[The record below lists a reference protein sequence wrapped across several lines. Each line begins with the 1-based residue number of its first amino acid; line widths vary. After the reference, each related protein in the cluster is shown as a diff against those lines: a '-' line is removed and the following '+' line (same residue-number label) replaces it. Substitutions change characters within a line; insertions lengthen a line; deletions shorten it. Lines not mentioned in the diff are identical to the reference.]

1 MFNLNKEIQNWKKSL
16 HKNPSLEDGY
26 INELESHL
34 RDKIEDYTNKGMSEK
49 EAFEKAK
56 DEIGEPEKIGAEFF
70 KTDTT
75 NKISGKPNWK
85 SPAWMPELIWSYFK
99 SASRNLK
106 RNFSFAS
113 INILG
118 LAISIACGMV
128 ILFYVIN
135 ELSYESSFEN
145 SDSIYRVVNTRV
157 RNDKISKNART
168 PVPFGPSLKFNLP
181 EIKESARFWRGFLPV
196 IGRGTNYFDNEKI
209 YFADKTALKI
219 FNFNFISGNP
229 ATALDNPSSV
239 ILNQSLANKLF
250 GDENPIGK
258 SIEYRGYP
266 AGELKLSVTG
276 IIKDLA
282 DNTHLDFSALI
293 SLSGVNTEKD
303 NWGSF
308 KPIWTYVLL
317 PPDVNISFL
326 EKKINNYTQKH
337 FSTNSSKIDFLL
349 EKINNIHLYSDFKDG
364 FKEPGSI
371 TNIYL
376 FSAIG
381 ILILLIGCA
390 NFINLSTSRTL
401 SRAREVGIRKVLG
414 AGKKQLIYQFQIES
428 LIIFF
433 IATLV
438 GLVLFEVIKPFISKI
453 TGADYSLNFLFQ
465 NGIFI
470 YLVLFGILISILSA
484 LYPSITLSNFNPI
497 NALRQKIFTG
507 KEGNTLRYVLVV
519 FQFTVTIFLITSAVI
534 LNSQLDYIFNK
545 KLGFNKNNIVVVPYS
560 KNFNGFKN
568 NLLSNSSISSMA
580 VSSRVPVS
588 DVGYDGRR
596 VNVEGSGDEV
606 QIQNYLINSAFTS
619 TYNIKVI
626 AGRNLRKDSEFD
638 KASLLINETAV
649 RKLGYSSPQ
658 DALRKKIYWDS
669 ENYGTIVGVVND
681 FFTTSFHEEIPPV
694 IMHTDYSSEYWKTF
708 ISIKISSKNLSNNL
722 ALIEKSWKK
731 FNPDNAYNYFFIDE
745 SLAQLHQEDEKF
757 RDSFN
762 YLSMLAVFVAC
773 LGLFGL
779 ISFLTNK
786 RKKEIGIRKVFGSSS
801 IGIIILLLK
810 NIFISLFISA
820 CIAVPFTYFL
830 NQKWLSDFSYRISIN
845 AGMFLISFGIV
856 ILIALLTTAY
866 RVIKVAL
873 SNPVDSIRYE

>member
-1 MFNLNKEIQNWKKSL
+1 MYNLSDAINKWKKSL
-16 HKNPSLEDGY
+16 YKNPSLEDSY
-26 INELESHL
+26 IEELESHL
-34 RDKIEDYTNKGMSEK
+34 RDKIEDYINKGMSEEK
-49 EAFEKAK
+49 AFEKAK
-56 DEIGEPEKIGAEFF
+56 EDIGGPENIGAEYF

-75 NKISGKPNWK
+75 NKISGRPNWK
-85 SPAWMPELIWSYFK
+85 SPAWMPELFWSYFK

-145 SDSIYRVVNTRV
+145 SNSIYRVVNTSI
-157 RNDKISKNART
+157 RNDKLSKSART
-168 PVPFGPSLKFNLP
+168 PVPFGPSLKFNIP

-196 IGRGTNYFDNEKI
+196 IGRGTNYFDDEKI
-209 YFADKTALKI
+209 YFADKSALKI
-219 FNFNFISGNP
+219 FNFDFISGNS
-229 ATALDNPSSV
+229 ASALDNPSSV
-239 ILNQSLANKLF
+239 ILTQSLANKLF
-250 GDENPIGK
+250 GNENPIGK
-258 SIEYRGYP
+258 TIKYRGYP
-266 AGELKLSVTG
+266 AGDLQLSVTAV
-276 IIKDLA
+276 IKNLP
-282 DNTHLDFSALI
+282 DNTHLDFSALV

-317 PPDVNISFL
+317 PPNANISFL

-337 FSTNSSKIDFLL
+337 FATFSSKINFLL
-349 EKINNIHLYSDFKDG
+349 EKINSIHLYSDFKGG
-364 FKEPGSI
+364 FKAPGSI

-401 SRAREVGIRKVLG
+401 TKAREVGIRKVLG

-428 LIIFF
+428 LIIFLISF
-433 IATLV
+433 AV

-453 TGADYSLNFLFQ
+453 TGVDYSLNFLFH
-465 NGIFI
+465 NGIII
-470 YLVLFGILISILSA
+470 YLTLFGILVSVLSA
-484 LYPSITLSNFNPI
+484 LYPSIALSKFNPI
-497 NALRQKIFTG
+497 NTLKQKILTG
-507 KEGNTLRYVLVV
+507 KEGNSLRYVLVV
-519 FQFTVTIFLITSAVI
+519 FQFTITIFLITSAVI
-534 LNSQLDYIFNK
+534 LNNQLDYIFNK

-560 KNFNGFKN
+560 RNFDGFKN

-580 VSSRVPVS
+580 VSSRVPVN
-588 DVGYDGRR
+588 DIGYDGRI
-596 VNVEGSGDEV
+596 VSVEGSGDEV
-606 QIQNYLINSAFTS
+606 HIQNYLIDPGFTS
-619 TYNIKVI
+619 TYNIKII
-626 AGRNLRKDSEFD
+626 AGRNLRENSETD
-638 KASLLINETAV
+638 KTSLLINETAV

-658 DALRKKIYWDS
+658 DALGKKIYWDS
-669 ENYGTIVGVVND
+669 ENYGIVIGVVND
-681 FFTTSFHEEIPPV
+681 FFTSSFHEEIPPV
-694 IMHTDYSSEYWKTF
+694 IMHTNYSREGWKTF
-708 ISIKISSKNLSNNL
+708 VSIKIKSKNISNTL
-722 ALIEKSWKK
+722 ALVKNNWKK
-731 FNPDNAYNYFFIDE
+731 LNPDNAYNYFFIDE
-745 SLAQLHQEDEKF
+745 SLARLHQEDEKF

-762 YLSMLAVFVAC
+762 YLSVLAIFVAC

-801 IGIIILLLK
+801 ISITVLLLK
-810 NIFISLFISA
+810 RIFISLFIAA

-845 AGMFLISFGIV
+845 AGMFLIAFGIV
-856 ILIALLTTAY
+856 IVIALLTTAY
-866 RVIKVAL
+866 RVIKAAL